1 MMKKKGILKILVL
14 TLFLSGWGEASFQ
27 PSPAHGGTLAFSK
40 PEHLATIPWS
50 DGSNHGV
57 PSSGPEWLVVDGHG
71 RFYLES
77 GLDFDLYA
85 PNGKYLKTL
94 NPIDKTKNFYG
105 FTAMEPLPGG
115 AIALLTRLESPQEQW
130 GKDDY
135 EEHTKPGSRLIVLK
149 DDGQVQV
156 DKEVVDPDQPHSNYY
171 LENGVVYSVR
181 DDGTYQILDSLGPG
195 SPKDHNF
202 SNFADIGFSLDRW
215 LDHLKKLPV
224 FESGDKSYHD
234 TKGTLHEIKGAAS
247 SLMGRPFVEGL
258 GPLAE
263 RNGTIYYQV
272 VCDKNQ
278 DFINS
283 IFVEDTKRKAYGLVE
298 LFHSDEDLDM
308 AHGHAVFVNSKG
320 DIFEGVGKKEGYRI
334 YEWKRQ

>member
-1 MMKKKGILKILVL
+1 MKKEKIIQKILVL
-14 TLFLSGWGEASFQ
+14 VLFLGSWGELFFK
-27 PSPAHGGTLAFSK
+27 PSPAQGGILSFSK
-40 PEHLATIPWS
+40 PEHLATIPWG

-57 PSSGPEWLVVDGHG
+57 PSTGPEWLVVDGHG

-85 PNGKYLKTL
+85 PNGKYLTTL
-94 NPIDKTKNFYG
+94 NPIDKSKNFYG
-105 FTAMEPLPGG
+105 FTAMETLPDSSV
-115 AIALLTRLESPQEQW
+115 ALLVRLESPQEQW

-135 EEHTKPGSRLIVLK
+135 EEHTKPGSRLVVLK
-149 DDGQVQV
+149 DDGQVPV
-156 DKEVVDPDQPHSNYY
+156 DKEVVDPGQPHSNYY

-181 DDGTYQILDSLGPG
+181 DDGTYQILDSLGPD
-195 SPKDHNF
+195 SPKDRD
-202 SNFADIGFSLDRW
+202 FASFAAIGYNLDRW

-224 FESGDKSYHD
+224 FESGNKSYHD
-234 TKGTLHEIKGAAS
+234 AKGAVHEIKGAAS

-258 GPLAE
+258 GTLAE
-263 RNGTIYYQV
+263 RNGTLYYQI

-283 IFVEDTKRKAYGLVE
+283 VFVEDFKRKAYGLVE

-308 AHGHAVFVNSKG
+308 AHGHTVFVDSKG